1 MSRHSTTFV
10 VLASLSATL
19 AGCSGWGLSGG
30 SGKLTSVESGAALGT
45 TFSTRVYRGTEKN
58 VADIFLTDLPESVWT
73 QGGDVSDLA
82 GSIVHI
88 RMFIS
93 PQAGSTPIASTA
105 NTATVRWLVLS
116 KGRVGV
122 YGGGGFFANSEE
134 VGEKEL
140 SGRLS
145 GASLRLVQGGPGFAD
160 RLGPSLLSMSV
171 QSVQDEPRAIAI
183 SRAMESIMESSK
195 SQ

>member
-1 MSRHSTTFV
+1 M
-10 VLASLSATL
+10 VLAASLATL
-19 AGCSGWGLSGG
+19 AACSGWGLSGG
-30 SGKLTSVESGAALGT
+30 SGKLTSVESGSTLGT
-45 TFSTRVYRGTEKN
+45 SFTTRVYRGTEKN
-58 VADIFLTDLPESVWT
+58 VADIFLSDLPETVWT
-73 QGGDVSDLA
+73 QGGDVSDLS

-93 PQAGSTPIASTA
+93 PQAGSTPIATTA
-105 NTATVRWLVLS
+105 NTATVRWLILS

-134 VGEKEL
+134 VGDKKL

-145 GASLRLVQGGPGFAD
+145 GASLRLIQGGPGFAD

-171 QSVQDEPRAIAI
+171 DSVQNEETALAM
-183 SRAMESIMESSK
+183 SRAMESIVASSNSK
-195 SQ
+195 